1 MRFAAVILALASA
14 SIIYRADALAIG
26 EIEVRTMLN
35 EPLDARV
42 PLIAVTPEELG
53 SLVVSPASV
62 AAYETAGL
70 ELTSYVADLDF
81 EVVRGTP
88 PFIRIRGQRP
98 AREPFLDLLL
108 EFSWGSGRLLRNYTI
123 LLDPPAVAFEPV
135 AEADTAASDVSSPVP
150 QRSPEPTTS
159 SRATARSAQAST
171 DQAPT
176 TDPAFNEGVGWVDGA
191 NPETVRPAAPPP
203 EPRIIAPAPRRE
215 DTRVGRYG
223 PVQPKETLWS
233 IAFRLRPDPTLTMS
247 QMQLAIYLANPEAFD
262 GNINTL
268 RSGAMLHVP
277 SAADVASLDALE
289 AKQEIARQR
298 QAYRPSASAPVPSSR
313 PVPPPPPEPVERTVE
328 AEPAPQPVQSEQPSD
343 EPTSAQTDAA
353 AEDSAP
359 ASQDEVPAGTAAA
372 ESTEVPVEAEAAVAS
387 AEPASTEDETPQR
400 PMTALERLR
409 AQQAGQ
415 PVPGRPEPPE
425 PILGAQPDEDTSAEP
440 TGETTEP
447 VADSA
452 AEDAVSQ
459 PVAPVQAPVED
470 EGGFPWL
477 IVLLALVAGGGLGYV
492 VWKRRQASVATTPTW
507 PSAAK
512 AEESPPSKSDE
523 PPAEEALPAEG
534 MATGE
539 ETATLAAT
547 ASFDANDEAAEL
559 AEGLDP
565 TPDDF
570 GLEATTVF
578 DAGAV
583 ETPPAGPA
591 SETPPSESTQ
601 QFHSETIMI
610 DVSGDDPV
618 AEADFHLAYG
628 LYDEA
633 ALLLQQAMDAD
644 PGRADIKSKLAE
656 VYFAASQSEEF
667 VALARRVQPEL
678 VENAP
683 AEWNRIAI
691 MGQQIAADDP
701 LFQAGPEA
709 DIEGGL
715 DLDFDSDAEPAPAGE
730 PAADFDLGDFDTPAT
745 DAAGADDAAARPAD
759 DEMSLEFDLE
769 PQVGDESIDAPE
781 PVESSQADDAT
792 DAADDGHSLEF
803 TLDAV
808 DSDSVSAEEPADAIA
823 EEPATPAESSDEV
836 EPADASAEALAFDID
851 TMTSDEPL
859 LAEEEADAVLDE
871 LGDFEVAD
879 NPALDEAAQAHAA
892 DGPGAPAPADETLD
906 EPANELAPTDGEAET
921 RPEAAVD
928 TLSDAEAGDLIGDT
942 DLAALE
948 ADADDPAEFDFGEF
962 GVPSSGAAEAGEAA
976 AAESS
981 APEADIPASESEQ
994 DTQSI
999 DEPAGDTG
1007 EAPAVPDTE
1016 SFISELDDFL
1026 AEPEPSVDADS
1037 QAAPAAVDD
1046 FDVDLSG
1053 FDLDE
1058 SAADQPLSDLESVA
1072 DDATELDLGEF
1083 DFDMAETPDT
1093 GSNTG
1098 DETASADTDA
1108 VDLDGLFDADADA
1121 DADEDGEGA
1130 DRVDLGSKLDLAR
1143 AYVDMGDAEMAGSL
1157 LDDVLAAGS
1166 DEQKAEATEL
1176 KAQLAG
1182 KA

>member
-1 MRFAAVILALASA
+1 
-14 SIIYRADALAIG
+14 
-26 EIEVRTMLN
+26 
-35 EPLDARV
+35 
-42 PLIAVTPEELG
+42 
-53 SLVVSPASV
+53 
-62 AAYETAGL
+62 
-70 ELTSYVADLDF
+70 
-81 EVVRGTP
+81 
-88 PFIRIRGQRP
+88 
-98 AREPFLDLLL
+98 
-108 EFSWGSGRLLRNYTI
+108 
-123 LLDPPAVAFEPV
+123 
-135 AEADTAASDVSSPVP
+135 
-150 QRSPEPTTS
+150 
-159 SRATARSAQAST
+159 
-171 DQAPT
+171 
-176 TDPAFNEGVGWVDGA
+176 
-191 NPETVRPAAPPP
+191 
-203 EPRIIAPAPRRE
+203 
-215 DTRVGRYG
+215 
-223 PVQPKETLWS
+223 
-233 IAFRLRPDPTLTMS
+233 
-247 QMQLAIYLANPEAFD
+247 
-262 GNINTL
+262 
-268 RSGAMLHVP
+268 
-277 SAADVASLDALE
+277 
-289 AKQEIARQR
+289 
-298 QAYRPSASAPVPSSR
+298 
-313 PVPPPPPEPVERTVE
+313 
-328 AEPAPQPVQSEQPSD
+328 
-343 EPTSAQTDAA
+343 
-353 AEDSAP
+353 
-359 ASQDEVPAGTAAA
+359 
-372 ESTEVPVEAEAAVAS
+372 
-387 AEPASTEDETPQR
+387 
-400 PMTALERLR
+400 
-409 AQQAGQ
+409 
-415 PVPGRPEPPE
+415 
-425 PILGAQPDEDTSAEP
+425 
-440 TGETTEP
+440 
-447 VADSA
+447 
-452 AEDAVSQ
+452 
-459 PVAPVQAPVED
+459 
-470 EGGFPWL
+470 
-477 IVLLALVAGGGLGYV
+477 
-492 VWKRRQASVATTPTW
+492 
-507 PSAAK
+507 
-512 AEESPPSKSDE
+512 
-523 PPAEEALPAEG
+523 

-583 ETPPAGPA
+583 EAPPTGPA

-823 EEPATPAESSDEV
+823 EEPANAAASSDEV

-879 NPALDEAAQAHAA
+879 NPALDEAAQAPT
-892 DGPGAPAPADETLD
+892 DETPDEPADE
-906 EPANELAPTDGEAET
+906 LALADGEAEA
-921 RPEAAVD
+921 RPEAGAD
-928 TLSDAEAGDLIGDT
+928 TLGDAEAGDLIGDT

-962 GVPSSGAAEAGEAA
+962 GVPSSGAAEAGEAT
-976 AAESS
+976 AAENS
-981 APEADIPASESEQ
+981 APDADMPASEFEQ
-994 DTQSI
+994 DTQST
-999 DEPAGDTG
+999 DDLAGDTD
-1007 EAPAVPDTE
+1007 ETPAVPDTE

-1026 AEPEPSVDADS
+1026 AEPEPSADADS

-1058 SAADQPLSDLESVA
+1058 RAADQPLSDLESVA

-1108 VDLDGLFDADADA
+1108 VDLDGLFDADAD
-1121 DADEDGEGA
+1121 EDGEGA
-1130 DRVDLGSKLDLAR
+1130 DPVDLGSKLDLAR